1 MFETPKLD
9 DSIVGWEE
17 LYAVIFV
24 LVQEFY
30 IIDFFLHLNTFQMI
44 EFRLVWLNLLEIAII
59 EVTRIFQVSIPEH
72 YNTASSVSNG
82 QEVSFFIVCH
92 CSQNVWF
99 VHILYVPFTQ
109 AIDIDP
115 TCGLR
120 LFHLMITGNSTLTFM
135 LTRLVDLTL
144 YNLGDWRTSHVCVG
158 DFFIHCNWYHPLRL
172 IQLVHELERIRHLT
186 WCTVWFC
193 ISLWFPVHFH
203 YIFNSLINWLELK
216 LWQMADNPYLI
227 TLIHILT

>member
-1 MFETPKLD
+1 
-9 DSIVGWEE
+9 
-17 LYAVIFV
+17 
-24 LVQEFY
+24 
-30 IIDFFLHLNTFQMI
+30 MI

-59 EVTRIFQVSIPEH
+59 EVTRIFQVGIPEH

-82 QEVSFFIVCH
+82 QEVSFFIVSH
-92 CSQNVWF
+92 SSQNVWF

-158 DFFIHCNWYHPLRL
+158 DFFIHCNRYHPLRL
-172 IQLVHELERIRHLT
+172 VQLVHELERIRHLT

-227 TLIHILT
+227 TLIHILTTHI

>member
-24 LVQEFY
+24 LMQEFY
-30 IIDFFLHLNTFQMI
+30 IIDFLLHLNTFKMI
-44 EFRLVWLNLLEIAII
+44 KFRLVRLNLLEIAII

-72 YNTASSVSNG
+72 YNTASSVANR

-92 CSQNVWF
+92 SSQNIWL
-99 VHILYVPFTQ
+99 VHVLYVPFTQ
-109 AIDIDP
+109 AIDIHP
-115 TCGLR
+115 TCGIR
-120 LFHLMITGNSTLTFM
+120 LFHLMIARDSTLTFM

-144 YNLGDWRTSHVCVG
+144 CNLGDWRTSHVCVG
-158 DFFIHCNWYHPLRL
+158 NFFIHRNRYHPLRL
-172 IQLVHELERIRHLT
+172 VQLIHELERIMHLI

-216 LWQMADNPYLI
+216 LWQIIPISSLSS
-227 TLIHILT
+227 TS